1 MKIKPIKQVAVND
14 LASSVATQAF
24 SIYTVWYIASHLHNQ
39 SLISLLGGLELLT
52 VVLAPIGG
60 VVADTWSRVKI
71 MQIISVLRTG
81 LLFAFVLLLIFTQ
94 QLNYLLLATGTGL
107 SILAAFYSPAVEAII
122 PDYANS
128 EDELVQNNTIVNVA
142 NQTATITASVVAG
155 LFTFLPSNLIA
166 YGLLL
171 LLLALATIS
180 ILRLQDH
187 SHRQPMTNPWS
198 NFRLTKLGSE
208 FRAIGKIPV
217 IKVLLPYA
225 IILNLSFWTF
235 WFLTPLYLTTYLH
248 RFRIAFS
255 LQELLI
261 GVAAISCGIV
271 VGKYTNLL
279 ARLIRYYPVFLLFQ
293 GSGFVIF
300 FLVMQITTNLLVQIV
315 SFCLAWILYGVFNF
329 LTGLMFITAV
339 QRKLQPNQM
348 GKTLGTI
355 FSIFGILAPL
365 ASLIT
370 GVIHQPTTP
379 LMLGL
384 VCPMI
389 LVPLLML
396 FDRRVKRALQA

>member
-1 MKIKPIKQVAVND
+1 MKPIKQVALND
-14 LASSVATQAF
+14 LASSIATQAF
-24 SIYTVWYIASHLHNQ
+24 SIYTFWYIASHLHNQ
-39 SLISLLGGLELLT
+39 GLISLLGGLELLT
-52 VVLAPIGG
+52 VLLAPVGG

-71 MQIISVLRTG
+71 MQIITVMRTG
-81 LLFAFVLLLIFTQ
+81 LLCAFVILLVVTR
-94 QLNYLLLATGTGL
+94 QLNYLLIATGTGL
-107 SILAAFYSPAVEAII
+107 SILAAFYGPAVEAII
-122 PDYANS
+122 PDYATS

-142 NQTATITASVVAG
+142 NQIATIAASVVAG

-166 YGLLL
+166 YSLLL
-171 LLLALATIS
+171 LLLAMATIS
-180 ILRLQDH
+180 ILRLQAH
-187 SHRQPMTNPWS
+187 SHRQPVTNPWK
-198 NFRLTKLGSE
+198 NFQLAKLVSE
-208 FRAIGKIPV
+208 FRTIGKIPV

-225 IILNLSFWTF
+225 IILNLSFWSF

-271 VGKYTNLL
+271 VGKYTGWLSK
-279 ARLIRYYPVFLLFQ
+279 LIIYYPVFLLFQ

-300 FLVMQITTNLLVQIV
+300 LLVMQVRLTLVMQIV
-315 SFCLAWILYGVFNF
+315 SFCVAWLLYGVFNF
-329 LTGLMFITAV
+329 LTGLMFVTAV
-339 QRKLQPNQM
+339 QRKLQPDQM

-370 GVIHQPTTP
+370 GVIKQPTTP
-379 LMLGL
+379 LMLLL
-384 VCPMI
+384 VCPML

-396 FDRRVKRALQA
+396 FDPRVNRALRA